1 MGKDMDVNMTL
12 INNNNNLYTSHMHTN
27 DDKSIEKVEK
37 TCTGFTVASNDEDK
51 TSEVVFVGG
60 ETSADET
67 DDLGTTNSDTN
78 ESDEDGWYSSPPDD
92 YMEHIEVTAKVKKL
106 G

>member
-1 MGKDMDVNMTL
+1 MDVNMTL

-60 ETSADET
+60 ETSAEET
-67 DDLGTTNSDTN
+67 DDIATTNSDTN

-92 YMEHIEVTAKVKKL
+92 YMDHIEVKS
-106 G
+106 